1 MSRGFPNRKNKT
13 YATGKESFDFTRCE
27 NRSTVVGQPSTSQEQ
42 DSEKKMCRLMFVELG
57 QRLGRMRN
65 TSKYVKRNR

>member
-13 YATGKESFDFTRCE
+13 FTTSKEIFDFPRCE

-42 DSEKKMCRLMFVELG
+42 DSEKKMCRLVIVELG
-57 QRLGRMRN
+57 QKLGRMRN